1 MQLHAQGTPD
11 NAFPHNKRIARAWKL
26 CVFALL
32 LLAAMTL
39 SISRAPLAHAG
50 GSAAIIHWDSSMIY
64 AGQNNGLPWG
74 PVGETTI
81 VHGANFSPNL
91 NLHLAVTPGDSN
103 PNASLCQK
111 PNVTVQVG
119 MVTTDASG
127 GFTQHFSWPASAGQV
142 NQGYSICAL
151 SASDNS
157 IASSQDDGPFT
168 VLTSSPPVIDLST
181 TTVTTGGTVTVI
193 GHNWV
198 PPQPVSINVAGCA
211 ACEPGNTEVTN
222 LSTNSTGLN
231 DGSFSVSVTIPA
243 NTKPGNYVVDA
254 LTQSGLEAYYTT
266 GVKHLTI
273 TAVTVAPTPSP
284 TPSPSPVPSPSA
296 TTSASPTTVPSATA
310 TSSTTNTS
318 VGSGNGSSG
327 NNDNTS
333 HGPLIIALVVLALIL
348 FAIAGGIV
356 FLLMRRSSGK
366 RSTDHGMQ
374 PLQNGQFG
382 QYSQMGSSPGNYGQ
396 SMSPPGYSQS
406 MPGNVPTQ
414 FGQPMQQAGNY
425 PPRYDHESPTQANT
439 SLSRG
444 VPAPACMNCGR
455 PLKPNTPACNACG
468 MPTGVR

>member
-1 MQLHAQGTPD
+1 MQLHTQGIPD
-11 NAFPHNKRIARAWKL
+11 NAFPHNKRIVRAWKL

-39 SISRAPLAHAG
+39 SISRAPTAHAG

-64 AGQNNGLPWG
+64 PGQNNGFPWG
-74 PVGETTI
+74 PVGEI
-81 VHGANFSPNL
+81 ANVHGANFSPNL
-91 NLHLAVTPGDSN
+91 NLHLVVTPGDSN
-103 PNASLCQK
+103 HNASLCQQ
-111 PNVTVQVG
+111 PVVTVQVG

-127 GFTQHFSWPASAGQV
+127 GFTQNFSWPASAGQV

-181 TTVTTGGTVTVI
+181 TTVTSGGTITVI

-198 PPQPVSINVAGCA
+198 PPQPVSINIAGCA

-222 LSTNSTGLN
+222 VSTNSTGLN
-231 DGSFSVSVTIPA
+231 DGSFSVSVTIPSH
-243 NTKPGNYVVDA
+243 TKPGNYVVDA

-273 TAVTVAPTPSP
+273 TAVAVAPTPSP
-284 TPSPSPVPSPSA
+284 APSPSPTPSPSA
-296 TTSASPTTVPSATA
+296 TTSASPTAVPSATA

-318 VGSGNGSSG
+318 AGSGNGSSG
-327 NNDNTS
+327 ANGNSS
-333 HGPLIIALVVLALIL
+333 HGPLIIALVIIALIL
-348 FAIAGGIV
+348 FAIAGGVI

-366 RSTDHGMQ
+366 RLTDHDMQ
-374 PLQNGQFG
+374 PVQNGQFG
-382 QYSQMGSSPGNYGQ
+382 QYSQIGSPPGNYGQ
-396 SMSPPGYSQS
+396 SMPPPGYGQS
-406 MPGNVPTQ
+406 MPGNVPPQ
-414 FGQPMQQAGNY
+414 FGQPMQSAGNY
-425 PPRYDHESPTQANT
+425 PPQYDHDAPTQANT
-439 SLSRG
+439 SFGRG
-444 VPAPACMNCGR
+444 APAPACMNCGR
-455 PLKPNTPACNACG
+455 PLMPNSPACNTCG